1 MKNEQKRLLVTQLDK
16 KIAHFMGAKSQPL
29 PGEGWIYSI
38 RTALGMSLKQL
49 GNRLRLTPQ
58 GIKDIERREKDG
70 SLTLQRLREV
80 AAALDLQLVYGLI
93 PKEETLDKM
102 IEKRARELARE
113 IVLKT
118 SHTMHLEKQGLDE
131 KAIKEAIDNRAEKI
145 KNEMPK
151 DLWN

>member
-1 MKNEQKRLLVTQLDK
+1 MNIEQKRLLITQLDK
-16 KIAHFMGAKSQPL
+16 KIAHFIGAKNHPL

-49 GNRLRLTPQ
+49 GRRLKMTPQ

-80 AAALDLQLVYGLI
+80 AAALDMQLVYGLV
-93 PKEETLDKM
+93 PKEQTLDKM
-102 IEKRARELARE
+102 IEKRARELAQE

-118 SHTMHLEKQGLDE
+118 SHTMHLENQGLDE
-131 KAIKEAIDNRAEKI
+131 NAIKEAINDRAEKI
-145 KNEMPK
+145 KKEMPK

>member
-1 MKNEQKRLLVTQLDK
+1 MNIEQKRLLVTQLDK
-16 KIAHFMGAKSQPL
+16 KIEHFIGAKNHPL

-38 RTALGMSLKQL
+38 RNALGMSLKQL
-49 GNRLRLTPQ
+49 GNRLKITPQ

-70 SLTLQRLREV
+70 SLTLHRLREV
-80 AAALDLQLVYGLI
+80 AAALDMQLVYGLV
-93 PKEETLDKM
+93 PKEQTLDKM

-118 SHTMHLEKQGLDE
+118 SHTMHLENQGLDE

>member
-1 MKNEQKRLLVTQLDK
+1 MKIEQKRLLIIQLDK
-16 KIAHFMGAKSQPL
+16 KIAHFIEAKNQPQ

-49 GNRLRLTPQ
+49 GKRLKITPQ

-70 SLTLQRLREV
+70 SLTLQRLRDV
-80 AAALDLQLVYGLI
+80 AAALDMQFVYGLV
-93 PKEETLDKM
+93 PKEQTLDKM
-102 IEKRARELARE
+102 IEKRARELAQE

-118 SHTMHLEKQGLDE
+118 SHTMHLENQGLDE
-131 KAIKEAIDNRAEKI
+131 NAIKEAINDRAEKI
-145 KNEMPK
+145 KKEMPK

>member
-1 MKNEQKRLLVTQLDK
+1 MKSEQKRLLITQIDK
-16 KIAHFMGAKSQPL
+16 KIAHFSGAKNLL
-29 PGEGWIYSI
+29 PSGEGWIYAI

-49 GNRLRLTPQ
+49 GNRLKITPQ

-80 AAALDLQLVYGLI
+80 AAALDMQLVYGLV
-93 PKEETLDKM
+93 PKEQTLDKL

-118 SHTMHLEKQGLDE
+118 SHTMHLENQGLDE
-131 KAIKEAIDNRAEKI
+131 NTIKEAIDKRTEKI

-151 DLWN
+151 ELWN

>member
-16 KIAHFMGAKSQPL
+16 KIAHFTGAKNHPI

-49 GNRLRLTPQ
+49 GQRLKITPQ

-80 AAALDLQLVYGLI
+80 AAALNMQLVYGLI

-102 IEKRARELARE
+102 IETRARELARE

-118 SHTMHLEKQGLDE
+118 SHTMHLENQGLEE
-131 KAIKEAIDNRAEKI
+131 KAIKEAINIRAEKI

>member
-16 KIAHFMGAKSQPL
+16 KIAYFIGAKNHLL

-49 GNRLRLTPQ
+49 GKRLKITPQ
-58 GIKDIERREKDG
+58 GVKDIERREKDG

-80 AAALDLQLVYGLI
+80 AAALDMHLVYGLV
-93 PKEETLDKM
+93 PKEQTLDKM
-102 IEKRARELARE
+102 IEKRARELAQE

-118 SHTMHLEKQGLDE
+118 SHTMHLENQGLDE
-131 KAIKEAIDNRAEKI
+131 NAIKEAIDNRAEKI
-145 KNEMPK
+145 RNEMPK